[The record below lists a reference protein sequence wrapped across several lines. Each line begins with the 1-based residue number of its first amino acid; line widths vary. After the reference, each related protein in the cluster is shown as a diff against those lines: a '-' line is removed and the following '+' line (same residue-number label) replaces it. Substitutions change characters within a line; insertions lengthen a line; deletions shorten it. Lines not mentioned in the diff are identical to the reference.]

1 MLRLTH
7 VVVLVALASVV
18 LAGPTVRKDEVTNVV
33 TVAEVETTKPVAV
46 ESPTVPTDQKL
57 VTVPVK
63 LLMAAD
69 EQLSEST
76 TVKASS
82 EVEPS
87 TTTSTEPSTTTTE
100 VTTSSVASTSVASTS
115 GASAAASPVT
125 KPPRKTITF
134 DQRQEGKYN
143 IRADLENFVIVVV
156 PSGSSSGASLL
167 DLLTRSAQKKDA
179 YHHHHHHHETRKS
192 NGKRKN
198 NKAQY
203 AGAPK
208 KKASQGLV
216 TPEVIVLDESNQRS
230 GQLVAEE
237 FIEGRT
243 PYKVDLSSSAR
254 SVDEAGHD
262 SEPHQQQQQSFR
274 FSVEPSEAR
283 SSGRVRF
290 PSVTSGNYARSSSDV
305 TSGRALRGTADEPE
319 FANTNTLVVAASSAT
334 NHYHQQPN
342 PTNLPGDGAQHRQ
355 LPTVLLAELP
365 SILLPLRPAPR
376 NANGAREDTEPPTH
390 GNRAPHRT
398 STGDEGSAQG
408 LANHSHLPS
417 SFDSL
422 EYAPL
427 RPDVDMKQLQLQP
440 DEGDGSNDNG
450 TVGGDPYED
459 LAEQRQRPDGDGWD
473 ELRLLGAQE
482 QCGPDRKRD
491 SYGVCQFV
499 RP

>member
-33 TVAEVETTKPVAV
+33 TDAEVAATKPA
-46 ESPTVPTDQKL
+46 SPTVPTDQKL

-63 LLMAAD
+63 LPTAAD
-69 EQLSEST
+69 EQSSEPT
-76 TVKASS
+76 TVKASE

-87 TTTSTEPSTTTTE
+87 TTTSPEVSTTTTV
-100 VTTSSVASTSVASTS
+100 VTTSSVASTSGVSF
-115 GASAAASPVT
+115 T

-208 KKASQGLV
+208 KKVPQGLV

-254 SVDEAGHD
+254 SADDDSGHD
-262 SEPHQQQQQSFR
+262 TEPHQQQQSFR
-274 FSVEPSEAR
+274 FSVEPSEGR

-290 PSVTSGNYARSSSDV
+290 PTVSSGNYAPSSSDV
-305 TSGRALRGTADEPE
+305 SSGRALRRTADESE

-342 PTNLPGDGAQHRQ
+342 PTNLPGDGAQRHHQQQ
-355 LPTVLLAELP
+355 LPTVLLADPP

-376 NANGAREDTEPPTH
+376 TANGDREDH
-390 GNRAPHRT
+390 GNQARP
-398 STGDEGSAQG
+398 SAQG

-427 RPDVDMKQLQLQP
+427 RSDVDMKQLQLQP
-440 DEGDGSNDNG
+440 DAEGDSDNDNG
-450 TVGGDPYED
+450 AVAGDHYED
-459 LAEQRQRPDGDGWD
+459 LAEQRQRPDQDIGGGWD